1 MKLSIIIISYN
12 TEDLLKNC
20 ISSIISSIISFDY
33 EIIVVDNHS
42 TDGSL
47 EMLKTNFPQVKVIA
61 NKENLLFAK
70 ANNQGATIAK
80 GEYLL
85 LLNSDTIVYGDNI
98 NRLVSYFET
107 LGQSVIC
114 VGSKILNEDGSIQSQ
129 GFTGLSHWATI
140 TKHFKLGVILPS
152 FIGKRILP
160 PGTYPFNRNELHE
173 VAWVSG
179 ACMLIRSD
187 LYHKVGGLNENLEFY
202 GEEPEFGFRTSK
214 QGFKTVYYPYAEI
227 IHLGGKSTSKSFKKI
242 DDALRRYAVLVKQ
255 TVGYSY
261 AIWTSRITKTSYC
274 LKYLLTFRGGVLEL
288 INKEILVIKYLKQL
302 NRKK

>member
-98 NRLVSYFET
+98 KSL
-107 LGQSVIC
+107 
-114 VGSKILNEDGSIQSQ
+114 SQ
-129 GFTGLSHWATI
+129 LF
-140 TKHFKLGVILPS
+140 
-152 FIGKRILP
+152 
-160 PGTYPFNRNELHE
+160 
-173 VAWVSG
+173 
-179 ACMLIRSD
+179 
-187 LYHKVGGLNENLEFY
+187 
-202 GEEPEFGFRTSK
+202 
-214 QGFKTVYYPYAEI
+214 
-227 IHLGGKSTSKSFKKI
+227 
-242 DDALRRYAVLVKQ
+242 
-255 TVGYSY
+255 
-261 AIWTSRITKTSYC
+261 
-274 LKYLLTFRGGVLEL
+274 
-288 INKEILVIKYLKQL
+288 
-302 NRKK
+302 

>member
-1 MKLSIIIISYN
+1 M
-12 TEDLLKNC
+12 
-20 ISSIISSIISFDY
+20 
-33 EIIVVDNHS
+33 DNHS

-114 VGSKILNEDGSIQSQ
+114 VGPKILNEDGSIQSQ

-160 PGTYPFNRNELHE
+160 PGTYPFNRNEPHE
-173 VAWVSG
+173 VAWVLG

-242 DDALRRYAVLVKQ
+242 DDALRRYAALVKQ

-261 AIWTSRITKTSYC
+261 AIWTFRITKTSYC
-274 LKYLLTFRGGVLEL
+274 LKYLLTFRKGVLEL
-288 INKEILVIKYLKQL
+288 INKEALVIKYLKQL